1 MRIPCRTLL
10 ALTLLAGCG
19 QPPTAPTVEPV
30 TMPRS
35 ALVSG
40 AGDSNFA
47 ALTHARSAL
56 ADTSALAGRP
66 AEAAQALAEQEF
78 LAAATASGVVAGLPQ
93 QVPLVLQR
101 GRAEARAA
109 LGFRTDAPAQLAVD
123 ALYGAA
129 EALRTNNQAGA
140 AAAMA
145 PLAADGNGAAA
156 VARLNRLPPLPQ
168 SSQGLAI
175 AYNAVQQSLQVR

>member
-1 MRIPCRTLL
+1 MRIPRRTLL

-19 QPPTAPTVEPV
+19 QPTAPTVESV
-30 TMPRS
+30 SLPRS
-35 ALVSG
+35 AMVSG
-40 AGDSNFA
+40 AGDPTFA

-66 AEAAQALAEQEF
+66 AEAAQALAEQEY
-78 LAAATASGVVAGLPQ
+78 LAAVTTSGVLAGLPQ

-109 LGFRTDAPAQLAVD
+109 LGFRADAPAQQAVN

-129 EALRTNNQAGA
+129 EALRGGNQAGA
-140 AAAMA
+140 ADALA
-145 PLAADGNGAAA
+145 PLTTDGNGAAA
-156 VARLNRLPPLPQ
+156 VATLNRLPPLPH

-175 AYNAVQQSLQVR
+175 AYNAVQQSLQRR